1 MHCAARLA
9 NYDTAWLVQI
19 CIGVEATGIDT
30 PGLLARNPVGGELP
44 HVRLIARVGSTDA
57 GMRSL

>member
-30 PGLLARNPVGGELP
+30 PGLLAGNPV
-44 HVRLIARVGSTDA
+44 
-57 GMRSL
+57 